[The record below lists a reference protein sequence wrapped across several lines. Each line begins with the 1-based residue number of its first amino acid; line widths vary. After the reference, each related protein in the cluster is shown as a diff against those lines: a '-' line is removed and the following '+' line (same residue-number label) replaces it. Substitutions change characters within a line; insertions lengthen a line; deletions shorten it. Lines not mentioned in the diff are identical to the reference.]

1 MVSFFRSRRANSILD
16 LGAGRGSY
24 VETLRAGQLRAGCFD
39 GNPSVRKVSERRC
52 LQADLSETQD
62 LGQRWRPGASNAI
75 ALWLRDWVMSIE
87 VAEHVPLVFEQTYMD
102 NLDRS
107 LAGL

>member
-1 MVSFFRSRRANSILD
+1 MPLRGLED

-52 LQADLSETQD
+52 LQADLSEAQD
-62 LGQRWRPGASNAI
+62 LGQRW
-75 ALWLRDWVMSIE
+75 DWVMSIE

-107 LAGL
+107 LGLSSHLSRHEA